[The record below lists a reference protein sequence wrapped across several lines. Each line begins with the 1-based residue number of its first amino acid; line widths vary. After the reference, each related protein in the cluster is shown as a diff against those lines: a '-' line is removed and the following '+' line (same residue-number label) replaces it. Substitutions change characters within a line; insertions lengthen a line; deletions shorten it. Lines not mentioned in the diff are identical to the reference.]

1 MPVTSSWKNPNLA
14 AAITAGLKDGAEH
27 ILAESLKLV
36 PLEEATLARSGKAEA
51 AGTEAVVSYDTVYAP
66 RQHEELDW
74 QHAEGRQAK
83 YLEQPV
89 TTEADKV
96 LGLIADQIGK
106 AFT

>member
-36 PLEEATLARSGKAEA
+36 PLKDSTLAESGQAQAAGNEA
-51 AGTEAVVSYDTVYAP
+51 AVSYDTVYAA

-74 QHAEGRQAK
+74 QHDKGRQAK
-83 YLEQPV
+83 YLEQPM

-96 LGLIADQIGK
+96 LALIADQIGK